1 MNGPVQLNRDGSPVT
16 FRLRICFQK
25 QGRAAMLSH
34 LEVTRALERAIRRAG
49 LPYAIT
55 KGFSPHMRAS
65 FGSALPVGVGS
76 TGEYLDVLLTEHVDE
91 ADALA
96 ALRAASAP
104 ALMVLDCCYVGTKDP
119 AASAAFPLSTYIA
132 EFGGALPVE
141 DAASLPVPETVTVT
155 RKKRERVLR
164 VADYLQPG
172 YLLQGNRLT
181 FTLESGERG
190 NLRPDVL
197 VRSIAERLPGITV
210 QSITRV
216 SQR

>member
-1 MNGPVQLNRDGSPVT
+1 
-16 FRLRICFQK
+16 
-25 QGRAAMLSH
+25 MLSH

-91 ADALA
+91 ADVLA
-96 ALRAASAP
+96 ALQAASAP
-104 ALMVLDCCYVGTKDP
+104 ALMVLGCCYVGAKDP
-119 AASAAFPLSTYIA
+119 AASVAFPLSTYIA
-132 EFGGALPVE
+132 EFDGVLPLE
-141 DAASLPVPETVTVT
+141 DAASLPVPETVTVM
-155 RKKRERVLR
+155 RKKKEKVLR
-164 VADYLQPG
+164 VADYLCPD
-172 YLLQGNRLT
+172 YLLQGNRLI

-197 VRSIAERLPGITV
+197 VRSIAEQLPGITV